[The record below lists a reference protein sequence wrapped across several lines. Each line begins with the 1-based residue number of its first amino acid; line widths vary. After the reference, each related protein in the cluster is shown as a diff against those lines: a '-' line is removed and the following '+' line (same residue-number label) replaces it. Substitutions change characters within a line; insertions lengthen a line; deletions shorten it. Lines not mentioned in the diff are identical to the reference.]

1 MIPIDSEFSIMYLI
15 YGIVFL
21 LILLGLWFRQK
32 RVFYIHLF
40 VFLLYTSFMIYI
52 FSDEENFKGGG
63 SLVVLFYGILFPIV
77 HLCIYGIIQI
87 VKAIVINRAKK
98 TV

>member
-1 MIPIDSEFSIMYLI
+1 
-15 YGIVFL
+15 
-21 LILLGLWFRQK
+21 
-32 RVFYIHLF
+32 
-40 VFLLYTSFMIYI
+40 MIYS
-52 FSDEENFKGGG
+52 FSDDENFKGGG

-87 VKAIVINRAKK
+87 IKAIVIKRTKK

>member
-1 MIPIDSEFSIMYLI
+1 MIPTDSEFTMLYLL

-21 LILLGLWFRQK
+21 LIVLGLFVTQK
-32 RVFYIHLF
+32 REYYIHLF
-40 VFLLYTSFMIYI
+40 VFIIYTSLMIYI
-52 FSDEENFKGGG
+52 FSDKENFKGGG

-87 VKAIVINRAKK
+87 IQAIVKKRAKK

>member
-1 MIPIDSEFSIMYLI
+1 MIPTDSEFSIMYLI

-21 LILLGLWFRQK
+21 LILLGLWLRHN

-40 VFLLYTSFMIYI
+40 VFLIYTVFMIYI
-52 FSDEENFKGGG
+52 FSDYENFKGGG
-63 SLVVLFYGILFPIV
+63 SLVVLFYGILFPIS

-87 VKAIVINRAKK
+87 IKAIVVKETKK

>member
-1 MIPIDSEFSIMYLI
+1 MIPTDSEFMMLYLL

-21 LILLGLWFRQK
+21 LILIGLRFRQK
-32 RVFYIHLF
+32 RLFYIHLF
-40 VFLLYTSFMIYI
+40 VFIIYTAFMIYI
-52 FSDEENFKGGG
+52 FSDKENFKGGS

-77 HLCIYGIIQI
+77 HLCIYATIQIIQTI
-87 VKAIVINRAKK
+87 VKNRAKK

>member
-1 MIPIDSEFSIMYLI
+1 MIPTDSEFSMLYLN
-15 YGIVFL
+15 YGTVFF

-32 RVFYIHLF
+32 KVFYIHLF
-40 VFLLYTSFMIYI
+40 VFLLYTFFMIYI

-63 SLVVLFYGILFPIV
+63 SLVVLFYGILFPII

-87 VKAIVINRAKK
+87 IKAIMGNRVRK

>member
-1 MIPIDSEFSIMYLI
+1 MYLS

-21 LILLGLWFRQK
+21 LILLGLWFKQK
-32 RVFYIHLF
+32 RIFYLHLF
-40 VFLLYTSFMIYI
+40 VFLLYTAFMVYI
-52 FSDEENFKGGG
+52 SSGEENFKGGG

-87 VKAIVINRAKK
+87 ISITVVNRAKTPDK
-98 TV
+98 TSHI

>member
-1 MIPIDSEFSIMYLI
+1 MIPTDSEFSMLYLI

-40 VFLLYTSFMIYI
+40 VFLLYTVFMIYI

-63 SLVVLFYGILFPIV
+63 SLVVFFYGILFPIV
-77 HLCIYGIIQI
+77 HLCIYGIIQAI
-87 VKAIVINRAKK
+87 KAIVKNRAKK

>member
-1 MIPIDSEFSIMYLI
+1 MIPTDSEFSIMYLI

-40 VFLLYTSFMIYI
+40 VFLLYTAFMIYS
-52 FSDEENFKGGG
+52 FSDDENFKGGG

-87 VKAIVINRAKK
+87 IKAIVIKRTKK

>member
-1 MIPIDSEFSIMYLI
+1 
-15 YGIVFL
+15 
-21 LILLGLWFRQK
+21 
-32 RVFYIHLF
+32 
-40 VFLLYTSFMIYI
+40 MIYI

-63 SLVVLFYGILFPIV
+63 SLVVFFYGILFPIV

-87 VKAIVINRAKK
+87 IKAIVKNRAKK

>member
-1 MIPIDSEFSIMYLI
+1 MIPTDSEFSMLYLN
-15 YGIVFL
+15 YGTVFF

-32 RVFYIHLF
+32 KVFYIHLF
-40 VFLLYTSFMIYI
+40 VFLLHTFFMIYI

-63 SLVVLFYGILFPIV
+63 SLVVLFYGILFPII

-87 VKAIVINRAKK
+87 IKAIMGNRVRK

>member
-1 MIPIDSEFSIMYLI
+1 MIPTDSEFSMMYLI

-21 LILLGLWFRQK
+21 LILLGLRFKQK
-32 RVFYIHLF
+32 RVFYLHLF
-40 VFLLYTSFMIYI
+40 VFLLYTAFMIYI

-87 VKAIVINRAKK
+87 IKAIVINRTKK